1 VDHFIPWARYPDDT
15 LDNLVVA
22 DIACNGTKS
31 SSLAAADHV
40 ARWARR
46 FGLDSSERA
55 QLADL
60 AAQATWERRD
70 QRTLSVA
77 RAIYHRLPDNARL
90 WLRQKEFV
98 TPDRLVIEKAL
109 AASGPVDDPLLVVR

>member
-1 VDHFIPWARYPDDT
+1 
-15 LDNLVVA
+15 
-22 DIACNGTKS
+22 
-31 SSLAAADHV
+31 
-40 ARWARR
+40 
-46 FGLDSSERA
+46 
-55 QLADL
+55 
-60 AAQATWERRD
+60 
-70 QRTLSVA
+70 VA